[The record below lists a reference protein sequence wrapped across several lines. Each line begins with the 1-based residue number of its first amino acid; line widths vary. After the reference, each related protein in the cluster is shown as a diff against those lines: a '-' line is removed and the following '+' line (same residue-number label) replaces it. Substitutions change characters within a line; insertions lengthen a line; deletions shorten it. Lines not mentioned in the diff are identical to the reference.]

1 MISANERVI
10 KDDTG
15 AHKKVKNGT
24 HCGDEVN
31 INGQARFPGER
42 D

>member
-1 MISANERVI
+1 MVSANERVI
-10 KDDTG
+10 NDTG

-24 HCGDEVN
+24 HCGDEVS
-31 INGQARFPGER
+31 INGQARFPGGR